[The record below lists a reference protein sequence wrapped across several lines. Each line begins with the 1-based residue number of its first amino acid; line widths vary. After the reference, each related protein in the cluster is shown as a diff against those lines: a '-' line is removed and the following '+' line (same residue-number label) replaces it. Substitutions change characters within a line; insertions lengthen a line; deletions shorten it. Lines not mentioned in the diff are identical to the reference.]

1 MVGPIDDFGL
11 LIMDQYAGLIAVL
24 QQHAQRFF
32 EIWNFQI
39 VISVAVLGFVFSK
52 EGIATRD
59 RMRVNITILFMLIA
73 MFSVYTLSVHN
84 KHETLLW
91 YAIQSRVDA
100 NPEQFTSAEIQYLD
114 SIKPTPFL
122 FKAVA
127 LVMADL
133 LVILI
138 TWISP
143 YVQRS
148 TKEDQLT
155 R

>member
-1 MVGPIDDFGL
+1 MG
-11 LIMDQYAGLIAVL
+11 QYAGLISVL

-52 EGIATRD
+52 DGIATRD
-59 RMRVNITILFMLIA
+59 RMRMNITILFMLIA

-84 KHETLLW
+84 EHETLLW

-100 NPEQFTSAEIQYLD
+100 NPEQFTPAEIQYLD

-122 FKAVA
+122 LKAVA

-143 YVQRS
+143 HIQRDL
-148 TKEDQLT
+148 KNGND
-155 R
+155 